1 MLAIFLSITLPHHTP
16 CKGSIISLHL
26 MKSMESYIM
35 IRMHTLCSLTTC
47 TFLAR
52 DLSHPS
58 AKEPSMHALI
68 PCCPD
73 GLCDVYWH
81 RSMAKS
87 KWCGDTHKWA
97 VSSYVIEERRQSP
110 HIVIFHHD
118 TNHKNIFP
126 WIKAFTWRTK
136 PLVRVCEPV
145 KNRSSQLN
153 LPAYTQVTKTTKQ
166 QKQVRSPS
174 SLILSLASIIRVNN
188 LKFSK
193 IYMFFFFCLG
203 RKFDTSNMNV
213 TLHMAANPPCTK
225 LTYWT
230 LWRHLYIKS

>member
-1 MLAIFLSITLPHHTP
+1 MLAIFPSITLPHHTP

-35 IRMHTLCSLTTC
+35 IRMHAQCSLTTC

-97 VSSYVIEERRQSP
+97 VSSYVIRRKKTVATYSHLSPWYKPQKYISMNQKRSHEGPNLLFVFVSQWRIVQANWTCQHVHKSQRQQS
-110 HIVIFHHD
+110 
-118 TNHKNIFP
+118 NKN
-126 WIKAFTWRTK
+126 
-136 PLVRVCEPV
+136 
-145 KNRSSQLN
+145 
-153 LPAYTQVTKTTKQ
+153 
-166 QKQVRSPS
+166 
-174 SLILSLASIIRVNN
+174 
-188 LKFSK
+188 
-193 IYMFFFFCLG
+193 
-203 RKFDTSNMNV
+203 KFDP
-213 TLHMAANPPCTK
+213 HQ
-225 LTYWT
+225 Y
-230 LWRHLYIKS
+230 